1 MLSSPP
7 TVSFLPFTRAAKMG
21 DQETLTDFLSWGNKK
36 YKSARSSLV
45 LWNHGGGLDYKAFI
59 QALADEPLD
68 SAGKAIC
75 HSFMEKSKTNGKSE
89 KSTISFFD
97 LSKADELITEFDDFA
112 ASLNSVLEQ
121 GGKEKISSTA
131 AVSEKFG
138 DDSTN
143 LIDLGDFVSR
153 ADFYDGTRI
162 AELLGQFV
170 VCTESSGKNNKG
182 VSFWF
187 PADSDGKDIESYGYI
202 SISDKYLQFLKL
214 YVQG

>member
-1 MLSSPP
+1 
-7 TVSFLPFTRAAKMG
+7 MG